1 MEDNTVTRKT
11 IISLAAIAAL
21 SLGSMA
27 PTGVAQATNM
37 FNFMNPNK
45 WFGDN
50 DRDYYR
56 YRGYGYGPYGYG
68 GPWGYGGGPW
78 GYGGG
83 PWGYGGGP
91 WGYGGYGGYG
101 GGHPST
107 IVVNPSSGSSD
118 KAAPPRLPE

>member
-11 IISLAAIAAL
+11 IISLAAVAAL
-21 SLGSMA
+21 CAGNMA
-27 PTGVAQATNM
+27 ATGVAHAGNM

-68 GPWGYGGGPW
+68 GGPWGYGYGPYGYGGGPW

-83 PWGYGGGP
+83 PWGYGGGR
-91 WGYGGYGGYG
+91 
-101 GGHPST
+101 PST
-107 IVVNPSSGSSD
+107 IVVNPSSGGSD
-118 KAAPPRLPE
+118 KAAPRLPE